1 MNCPKRVRPVA
12 VALLLAL
19 GAAAASV
26 AAVPGWAA
34 KPKRGNVPHLLVVS
48 RPWPKL
54 VSVRILIG
62 GGALADPPGL
72 EGLTALGWS
81 AALRGAGGRN
91 RQALAAAFDALGV
104 QPGVGIDKLGT
115 TLQADVAAEN
125 LEKCLE
131 LLADVLLQPTFE
143 PAQVEAVREEMLAD
157 IEHLQDDDA
166 SLATDAIGRYLYR
179 GTPLGRPSGGT
190 KASLQAITAAH
201 LATWHAKQIAASNV
215 HIGLAGAIERPQAEA
230 LVRKILDDFPA
241 GPAFKPPAS
250 KADDSG
256 RRMLLIDKPKR
267 AQAQVVLALQTVPA
281 NHRDALPLLLVNAV
295 LGGPFTSRLNREIR
309 ELRGWSYGAWST
321 LAGAPGL
328 STWALGF
335 APNARDAAPAIELA
349 VQILEE
355 LRRDGI
361 SPAELRFAKDYL
373 IGAHR
378 LGLETADRELAERL
392 RATEL
397 GLADDDVDTFEKRI
411 EAVDHKTVQRV
422 VRERL
427 QHDNLVAAVVG
438 SAKTL
443 RDKLTAAGA
452 GFALEVMDP
461 SGLPEQTAQKGL
473 SPAQR
478 PAPTA
483 TLPAPATQD
492 DDGGAG
498 MEEEPDEP

>member
-1 MNCPKRVRPVA
+1 MKRNARVRPWA

-19 GAAAASV
+19 VATSLTVV
-26 AAVPGWAA
+26 AAPSWAA
-34 KPKRGNVPHLLVVS
+34 KPKRGNVPNLVVVS

-54 VSVRILIG
+54 ISVRVLIG

-91 RQALAAAFDALGV
+91 RQDLAAAFDALGV

-115 TLQADVAAEN
+115 TLQADVAVEN

-143 PAQVEAVREEMLAD
+143 PAQVEAVRDEMLAD

-190 KASLQAITAAH
+190 KASLQAITPAS
-201 LATWHAKQIAASNV
+201 LATWHTKQIAASNV

-230 LVRKILDDFPA
+230 LVRKMLGDFPA

-256 RRMLLIDKPKR
+256 RRLLLLDKPRR

-335 APNARDAAPAIELA
+335 APNARDAVPAIELA
-349 VQILEE
+349 VQIVEE

-411 EAVDHKTVQRV
+411 EAVDYKTIQRV

-427 QHDNLVAAVVG
+427 QHDNLVATVVG
-438 SAKTL
+438 SAKAL
-443 RDKLTAAGA
+443 RDKLAASAA
-452 GFALEVMDP
+452 GFALELLDP
-461 SGLPEQTAQKGL
+461 GGLPEQTAQKGL
-473 SPAQR
+473 APAQR
-478 PAPTA
+478 PAPTV
-483 TLPAPATQD
+483 LPTPATQD